1 MRKMAEGLRRTTT
14 RGRGSLLAVG
24 AVCVVVF
31 VVAAVAVL
39 VLPGPA
45 EESGSDLPGS
55 ASSHGIESGVAV
67 AVDPLRDD
75 SDYRDVV
82 TDHHTSVTAENTLKW
97 VHVQPERHEFDW
109 SGSDTVLG
117 H

>member
-1 MRKMAEGLRRTTT
+1 MAEGLRRTTT

-31 VVAAVAVL
+31 VVAVAVAVL

-45 EESGSDLPGS
+45 EEPGSDLPGS
-55 ASSHGIESGVAV
+55 ASSHGIKSGVAV

-75 SDYRDVV
+75 SDYQDVV

-109 SGSDTVLG
+109 SGSDTVPG